1 MYVDIHCHP
10 QFKTFIGSE
19 HEAERKNCWTNLNFD
34 VGLGILDSQSSL
46 SQLVSGQVKLAVVP
60 LYALENVFAKAKL
73 IQLAAGLSHHAKK
86 RFLQKIER
94 EEYGYFELM
103 QADLNHLLNSA
114 NISPDKQFRLLSAG
128 SQFDPTSS
136 HLQIML
142 CAEGGHNFYDNGQR
156 FGQTQKVIDRL
167 LYFKLPQSP
176 RLVYVTITHLSHSE
190 FCTHA
195 FGMKMLKSNA
205 FNPKGKGL
213 SNLGKRFIREALS
226 TTNGKRILID
236 VKHMSV
242 LTRQQ
247 FYALRAA
254 EFPDAP
260 IMASHMGLTGCSW
273 QRKPVRKYK
282 YDNSEACYEVTYYR
296 QPGVLDTYFNPWSI
310 NLYDEDISEILLSN
324 GLIGLS
330 LDQRILGCGTPAKE
344 LVSPDEFK
352 EADFKP
358 VAEPRMHQL
367 RMEEYDEV
375 HEVKAWHLRHLCNHI
390 LHIVKV
396 GRPLVGDRVWK
407 QIAIGSDFDGLIDPI
422 NYTTHAGAFKF
433 LFGGLVE
440 WLPRMAVHAGVELP
454 PADVQQVVKQVIGEN
469 AATFLRKHI

>member
-19 HEAERKNCWTNLNFD
+19 HQAERKNCWTNLNFD

-46 SQLVSGQVKLAVVP
+46 SQLVDGQVKLAVVP

-73 IQLAAGLSHHAKK
+73 IQLAAGMSHHAKK

-103 QADLNHLLNSA
+103 LADLAHLLTSA
-114 NISPDKQFRLLSAG
+114 HVSADKQFTLLTAG
-128 SQFDPTSS
+128 SQFDANSP

-142 CAEGGHNFYDNGQR
+142 CAEGGHNFYDHGQHV
-156 FGQTQKVIDRL
+156 QNTQKVIDQLR
-167 LYFKLPQSP
+167 YFKQPQHP
-176 RLVYVTITHLSHSE
+176 RLVYITLTHLSHSE

-205 FNPKGKGL
+205 FNPQGRGL
-213 SNLGKRFIREALS
+213 SNLGKRFVREALS
-226 TTNGKRILID
+226 TTHGKRILID
-236 VKHMSV
+236 VKHMSL

-254 EFPDAP
+254 EFPDVP

-273 QRKPVRKYK
+273 QRKPVRKVR
-282 YDNSEACYEVTYYR
+282 YDRSERCYEVAYYR
-296 QPGVLDTYFNPWSI
+296 QPGSSDTYFNPWSI
-310 NLYDEDISEILLSN
+310 NLYDEDIQEILLSN

-330 LDQRILGCGTPAKE
+330 LDQRILGCNPPAKE
-344 LVSPDEFK
+344 LISPDEFTDT
-352 EADFKP
+352 DFKP
-358 VAEPRMHQL
+358 VAEPAMHQL
-367 RMEEYDEV
+367 RMEEYDDPE
-375 HEVKAWHLRHLCNHI
+375 EVKAWHLRHLCNHI
-390 LHIVKV
+390 VHIAKV
-396 GRPLVGDRVWK
+396 GQPIVGNRVWK
-407 QIAIGSDFDGLIDPI
+407 QMAIGSDFDGLIDPI
-422 NYTTHAGAFKF
+422 NYTTHAGAFKY

-440 WLPRMAVHAGVELP
+440 WLPRLAAQAGVDLP
-454 PADVQQVVKQVIGEN
+454 PPDVQQVVKQVIGEN
-469 AATFLRKHI
+469 AVAFLKRNI